1 MTSFALPEEIEQ
13 LRQSA
18 ARFALEVLSPAARRS
33 EAAGAWPAEVRAV
46 LEGFALGGLDLPS
59 RLHGADAGSLAKV
72 VLLETLAQG
81 DAGGLPG
88 ADQPGP
94 TAGALL
100 VCPDAKLTTSVAD
113 AAARGEGG
121 AALCVIADDEP
132 VESARVHWAPA
143 LNGTAP
149 ALRGGASWPGLRFT
163 WLSRGDTLQLF
174 DVRDVLEPSPALAF
188 RASGGVSAPL
198 LADRRLG
205 TWSLPAGAGVQLRGR
220 ARLWG
225 AAIAV
230 GVAQAAFDATVEY
243 TRERV
248 VFGKPVAH
256 HQGNAFELAVAATE
270 LHGARLIVRE
280 AAGALDAGELHAG
293 FWATQAWL
301 TALAAAA
308 QITDLG
314 VQLLGGHGFLIDHL
328 AEKRFREARMLALL
342 HGGRDAAEADLAAM
356 VLEVPH
362 PAFGSAAPALRGD
375 ADSKQEAP

>member
-1 MTSFALPEEIEQ
+1 MTNFALAEEIEQ

-18 ARFALEVLSPAARRS
+18 ARFGQDVLAPAARRS
-33 EAAGAWPAEVRAV
+33 EAAGAWPAEVLAV
-46 LEGFALGGLDLPS
+46 LDGFALGGLDLPS

-72 VLLETLAQG
+72 VLLETLARA
-81 DAGGLPG
+81 DAGGLAG

-94 TAGALL
+94 TVGALL
-100 VCPDAKLTTSVAD
+100 ACPDAKLTRLVAD

-132 VESARVHWAPA
+132 FEQARVHWAPA
-143 LNGTAP
+143 
-149 ALRGGASWPGLRFT
+149 RPGLRFA

-188 RASGGVSAPL
+188 HASGGVSAPL

-205 TWSLPAGAGVQLRGR
+205 RWSLPAGAGLQLRGR

-225 AAIAV
+225 AAMAI

-280 AAGALDAGELHAG
+280 AASAFDAGEAHAG

-308 QITDLG
+308 QNTDLG
-314 VQLLGGHGFLIDHL
+314 VQLLGGHGFLVDHL

-342 HGGRDAAEADLAAM
+342 HGGRDAAEADAAAH
-356 VLEVPH
+356 VLDVPH
-362 PAFGSAAPALRGD
+362 PVFGM
-375 ADSKQEAP
+375 QEAT

>member
-1 MTSFALPEEIEQ
+1 MTNFALPEEIEQ

-18 ARFALEVLSPAARRS
+18 ARFAADVLSPAARRS
-33 EAAGAWPAEVRAV
+33 EAASAWPAELVAV
-46 LEGFALGGLDLPS
+46 LDGFALGGLDLPA
-59 RLHGADAGSLAKV
+59 RLHGVDAGSVAKV

-94 TAGALL
+94 TVGALL
-100 VCPDAKLTTSVAD
+100 GCPDAKLVASVAD
-113 AAARGEGG
+113 AAARGQGG

-132 VESARVHWAPA
+132 SENARVHWAPA
-143 LNGTAP
+143 
-149 ALRGGASWPGLRFT
+149 RPGLRFA

-174 DVRDVLEPSPALAF
+174 DVRDLLEPSPALAF
-188 RASGGVSAPL
+188 QASGGVSAPL
-198 LADRRLG
+198 LEERLLG
-205 TWSLPAGAGVQLRGR
+205 SWSLPAGAGVQLRGR

-225 AAIAV
+225 AAVAV

-280 AAGALDAGELHAG
+280 AARAFDAAEAHAG

-301 TALAAAA
+301 SALAAAA

-314 VQLLGGHGFLIDHL
+314 VQLLGGHGFLLDHL

-356 VLEVPH
+356 VLDVPH
-362 PAFGSAAPALRGD
+362 PAFGGAGT
-375 ADSKQEAP
+375 QEAP

>member
-1 MTSFALPEEIEQ
+1 MTSFAISVEIEQ
-13 LRQSA
+13 LRRNA
-18 ARFALEVLSPAARRS
+18 ARFAAEVLAPATRRS
-33 EAAGAWPAEVRAV
+33 EAAGAWPAEVLAV
-46 LEGFALGGLDLPS
+46 LDGFALGGLDLPS
-59 RLHGADAGSLAKV
+59 RLQGADAGSLAKV

-94 TAGALL
+94 AAGALL
-100 VCPDAKLTTSVAD
+100 ACPDAKLTASVAQ

-132 VESARVHWAPA
+132 FEQARVHWAPA
-143 LNGTAP
+143 
-149 ALRGGASWPGLRFT
+149 RVLRFV
-163 WLSRGDTLQLF
+163 WLSRGDALQLF
-174 DVRDVLEPSPALAF
+174 DVQGVLEPSPALAF
-188 RASGGVSAPL
+188 QASGGVSAPL
-198 LADRRLG
+198 PDDRRLG

-270 LHGARLIVRE
+270 VHAARLMVRE
-280 AAGALDAGELHAG
+280 AASAFDAGDAHAG

-308 QITDLG
+308 QNTDLG
-314 VQLLGGHGFLIDHL
+314 VQLLGGHGFLVDHL

-342 HGGRDAAEADLAAM
+342 HGGRDVAEADLAAL
-356 VLEVPH
+356 VLDVPH
-362 PAFGSAAPALRGD
+362 PVFGM
-375 ADSKQEAP
+375 EAP

>member
-1 MTSFALPEEIEQ
+1 MRPAAVGPMTSFALSDEIEQ

-18 ARFALEVLSPAARRS
+18 ARFGQDVLAPAARRS
-33 EAAGAWPAEVRAV
+33 EAAGAWPAEVLAV
-46 LEGFALGGLDLPS
+46 LDGFALGGLDLPS

-72 VLLETLAQG
+72 VLLETLARA
-81 DAGGLPG
+81 DAGGLAG

-94 TAGALL
+94 TVGALL
-100 VCPDAKLTTSVAD
+100 ACPDAKLTRLVAD

-132 VESARVHWAPA
+132 FEQARVHWAPA
-143 LNGTAP
+143 
-149 ALRGGASWPGLRFT
+149 RPGLRFA

-188 RASGGVSAPL
+188 HASGGVSAPL

-205 TWSLPAGAGVQLRGR
+205 TWSLPAGAGLQLRGR

-225 AAIAV
+225 AAMAI

-280 AAGALDAGELHAG
+280 AASAFDAGEAHAG

-308 QITDLG
+308 QNTDLG
-314 VQLLGGHGFLIDHL
+314 VQLLGGHGFLVDHL

-342 HGGRDAAEADLAAM
+342 HGGRDAAEADAAAH
-356 VLEVPH
+356 VLDVPH
-362 PAFGSAAPALRGD
+362 PVFGM
-375 ADSKQEAP
+375 QEAT